1 MQFQC
6 NIRAFSEQLRIISF
20 SSNFRAIL
28 EQFSKSLLEFWPLSS
43 NFRLKW
49 PKSSKSQFKE
59 QKKKKKNKTNEN
71 LGQFQ
76 STFLSG
82 GSSSSYPSSCY
93 SIFLLFPPKM
103 MQTVMA
109 FVIVTART
117 SFYIRK
123 SIRTIIHRVVHF
135 NVMKSLFHSCK
146 RHISIASIVFSFM
159 LLHFN
164 SFAIANK
171 SIKERERKRDKKNG
185 LID

>member
-1 MQFQC
+1 M
-6 NIRAFSEQLRIISF
+6 
-20 SSNFRAIL
+20 
-28 EQFSKSLLEFWPLSS
+28 
-43 NFRLKW
+43 
-49 PKSSKSQFKE
+49 
-59 QKKKKKNKTNEN
+59 
-71 LGQFQ
+71 GQFQ

-117 SFYIRK
+117 SFYICK

-135 NVMKSLFHSCK
+135 GVIKFLFYSFFLFLCPSHSLHLSEH
-146 RHISIASIVFSFM
+146 HIAVASIVSLFM

-164 SFAIANK
+164 SFAIPNK
-171 SIKERERKRDKKNG
+171 SILEKTA
-185 LID
+185 